1 MVGLWDASLINKERL
16 PRQEKFAASDVSTE
30 S

>member
-16 PRQEKFAASDVSTE
+16 SRHEKFVASDVSTE